1 MKIQD
6 LLDTEGAALDQLS
19 TDDAA
24 VIAKLNEI
32 EQSGGELTA
41 DQAAEAQTI
50 LSRIAALDAADVA
63 AVGTTPA
70 APVDGTG
77 DGSTGTT
84 DGTTPADGTDVPV
97 TGVTSEGDSVVE

>member
-24 VIAKLNEI
+24 VLAKLNEI

-70 APVDGTG
+70 APVDG
-77 DGSTGTT
+77 ST
-84 DGTTPADGTDVPV
+84 DGTTPADGADVPV
-97 TGVTSEGDSVVE
+97 STGDVSAE